1 MDGPNF
7 IEVNL
12 ELVPR
17 TQVTWVSQFCSV
29 VGLDD
34 IDGLLA
40 GCDFIRLIMYVSV
53 RVSILWMATE
63 GHFQR
68 IQMGPHWNTQVK
80 WVYWQG
86 DYITQC
92 PCCLGP
98 RDVWKQ

>member
-40 GCDFIRLIMYVSV
+40 GCDCIGLIMYVSV
-53 RVSILWMATE
+53 RVSIFIGLMATE
-63 GHFQR
+63 GHVQR
-68 IQMGPHWNTQVK
+68 IHWVPYKTE
-80 WVYWQG
+80 
-86 DYITQC
+86 T
-92 PCCLGP
+92 PRSLG
-98 RDVWKQ
+98 